1 MAEIA
6 TKSTPRR
13 VTIKK
18 RDDFDGYGN
27 AVLFS
32 FCVVV
37 SCVVCLNLHK
47 NNNIRRHQY
56 APDHF
61 LHQNIRDI
69 LINENKL
76 MNGVDLEYFLLL
88 LLL

>member
-27 AVLFS
+27 AVF
-32 FCVVV
+32 FN
-37 SCVVCLNLHK
+37 SCV
-47 NNNIRRHQY
+47 
-56 APDHF
+56 F
-61 LHQNIRDI
+61 LSRGIFQFVQEQQHT
-69 LINENKL
+69 
-76 MNGVDLEYFLLL
+76 
-88 LLL
+88 